1 MLYREERGLERE
13 RKGGDGDS
21 NSKHQFHFTED
32 VNLNE
37 TDREKRGE
45 FGNAKTQRGYSWGIE
60 HRQCRSRGL

>member
-1 MLYREERGLERE
+1 MSYREERGLGRE
-13 RKGGDGDS
+13 WKGGDGDS

-45 FGNAKTQRGYSWGIE
+45 FGNARHSGGVQAGG
-60 HRQCRSRGL
+60 